1 MTMDA
6 EIAAA
11 FRQVAADQIAQD
23 IENAQKFAPKGSTT
37 TDNHA
42 VIVEQLIGFYNGAT
56 SSALDYR
63 DYLTCAEDECLAA
76 LYSFGNSYLGAS

>member
-23 IENAQKFAPKGSTT
+23 IENAQKFAPKGSTS
-37 TDNHA
+37 DDHA

-56 SSALDYR
+56 GSSLDYR
-63 DYLTCAEDECLAA
+63 DYLTCSEDECLTA
-76 LYSFGNSYLGAS
+76 LYGFGNSYLGAS